1 MNKEGK
7 LCGERADLYALLSNG
22 RASSSIVKNTLLFI
36 YFTLPSSHCRKSFL
50 LNSPIISI
58 RSAVVRSWYNRMTC
72 PHTLHKSSHS
82 TSNNSHQ
89 QFSGFEGNDIPSRR
103 VVSRIAALTTVGTAY
118 RAYTGVCNLLS
129 VTSESPKESIS
140 KNARVIEVA
149 PCHRHRLIATCQ
161 PKQPHVVDQSAVWQH
176 HLHVESQPL

>member
-1 MNKEGK
+1 MSGTKGRFRLVVNEQRE
-7 LCGERADLYALLSNG
+7 LTR
-22 RASSSIVKNTLLFI
+22 RASRPLCIIEQWSSIVAVSGQEYLYLLFI

-58 RSAVVRSWYNRMTC
+58 RSAVVRSRYNRMMC

-89 QFSGFEGNDIPSRR
+89 QFSGLEGRDIPSRR

-118 RAYTGVCNLLS
+118 KAYTGVCNLFS
-129 VTSESPKESIS
+129 VQF
-140 KNARVIEVA
+140 A
-149 PCHRHRLIATCQ
+149 PRQKAQ
-161 PKQPHVVDQSAVWQH
+161 KYQSVKTHAS
-176 HLHVESQPL
+176 LR